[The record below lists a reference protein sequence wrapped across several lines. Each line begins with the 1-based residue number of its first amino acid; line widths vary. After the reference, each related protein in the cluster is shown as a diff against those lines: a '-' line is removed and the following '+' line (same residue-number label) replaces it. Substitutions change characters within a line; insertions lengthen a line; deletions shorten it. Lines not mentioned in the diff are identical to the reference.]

1 MRTDMAAQTNL
12 VGGITG
18 NMIYLTAVFTMTH
31 SAIRNIAVFGVTVG
45 TIQITMLA
53 RVFL

>member
-1 MRTDMAAQTNL
+1 MRTDMTAQTNL

-18 NMIYLTAVFTMTH
+18 NMIYLAAVLTMAH
-31 SAIRNIAVFGVTVG
+31 GAIWNIAVFGVTVG
-45 TIQITMLA
+45 TIQLTMLA